1 MTHHAVAALVRWR
14 HTRGVPLAV
23 RFRSTHCEEQNVE
36 IANHRH
42 HKCVVNAL
50 TPTRLALR
58 HCRVVSAIDKVSN
71 LTNQPWNDGAT
82 YDRHVQDAGSVSSER
97 SEFRD
102 PQSEYTREHN
112 RVEQ

>member
-1 MTHHAVAALVRWR
+1 MTHHAVAALVRCS
-14 HTRGVPLAV
+14 HTRAISLAV
-23 RFRSTHCEEQNVE
+23 RFRSAYREEQNVE

-58 HCRVVSAIDKVSN
+58 HCRVVSAIDKISSFA
-71 LTNQPWNDGAT
+71 NQPWNNGAAH
-82 YDRHVQDAGSVSSER
+82 DRHVQDAGSVSGER

-102 PQSEYTREHN
+102 PQSENT
-112 RVEQ
+112 